1 MDLKQFRSVLG
12 WSVVINFALL
22 IIVSILFFGASEW
35 IYDIWALFIV
45 VPFDAIDILMFAFIA
60 IWKLF
65 VIVFF
70 LVPYWAIGRV
80 LKDS

>member
-1 MDLKQFRSVLG
+1 MNLNQFRSVLG
-12 WSVVINFALL
+12 WSVVINFGLL
-22 IIVSILFFGASEW
+22 VIAGILFASANEW
-35 IYDIWALFIV
+35 IYDIWSLFFVI
-45 VPFDAIDILMFAFIA
+45 PFDAFDIFMIAFIA
-60 IWKLF
+60 IWKLL

>member
-35 IYDIWALFIV
+35 IYDIWSLFIV

>member
-12 WSVVINFALL
+12 WSVIINFALL
-22 IIVSILFFGASEW
+22 IIVGILFFGASEW
-35 IYDIWALFIV
+35 VYDIWSLFIV
-45 VPFDAIDILMFAFIA
+45 VPFDAIEILMFAFIA
-60 IWKLF
+60 VWKLF